1 MSAKTTIIQN
11 FKNPVVL
18 VVGGVIGLI
27 IIMKNKGSVS
37 GVDPNYTQSM
47 VAVHDS
53 DNQLK
58 AQQMAIQAQ
67 VDQKRIDSDNQRFL
81 VSAGI
86 NADVTKTGLQS
97 QTMIALAGEQT
108 KQLIGLGTIQ
118 ANRDVTINLQNTERD
133 KFVVADTNRTSVTN
147 TQTMT
152 NGSIQ
157 VANMAL
163 QQTLSNNA
171 LGLKALDVTQS
182 QIASNERLQANL
194 AAANFTLASKQ
205 KNFSGGLGSGGV
217 IAGGSQGSNS
227 GGGFSSI
234 LNSIGGLARSVTP
247 ILGMFA

>member
-1 MSAKTTIIQN
+1 MSAKTIIQN

-27 IIMKNKGSVS
+27 IIMKNKGNVS
-37 GVDPNYTQSM
+37 GVDSNYTQSM

-118 ANRDVTINLQNTERD
+118 ANRDVTINSQNTERD
-133 KFVVADTNRTSVTN
+133 KFVVENTNRANIIN
-147 TQTMT
+147 TTTMT

-163 QQTLSNNA
+163 QQTLSNNS
-171 LGLKALDVTQS
+171 LNWKALDVAQS

-194 AAANFTLASKQ
+194 AAANYNLLASGVSKGSLS
-205 KNFSGGLGSGGV
+205 SGGN
-217 IAGGSQGSNS
+217 ISNS
-227 GGGFSSI
+227 GATQSKSSGFGSI
-234 LNSIGGLARSVTP
+234 LNSIGGLARSITP
-247 ILGMFA
+247 IVGMFA